1 MRLLAINA
9 RANAASLPGGD
20 SIQMEKT
27 CQALQA
33 LGVTIEARQPADL
46 DRMPVCD
53 LAHVYNIQEP
63 ETTWQVFE
71 SLTRRGIPFVLSS
84 IYWDMYEYW
93 AEEALHK
100 LKSWKRLASI
110 YGMERARK
118 LYLRWQYLKAPGKQ
132 PWRLKRKLLQT
143 ARRVLPNSHSEVAHL
158 QKSFWLGDD
167 FREKV
172 DVVPNA
178 IDTSLYLQRPRPSQA
193 FLEQYNLRDFVL
205 EVGTIYPVKNQLG
218 LLEALEDVPVPVVFI
233 GQVMEARSEYALACK
248 ELARQRGNVL
258 FLDWVDHTQ
267 LKNIY
272 ALAAVHALP
281 SWRETPGLVSLEA
294 AAAGC
299 NVVTTSIGSTYDYF
313 GDLAYYCHPG
323 DQASIRAAVVSALEN
338 HPKGKLR
345 ERVLAEFTWQRA
357 AQATLDSYTKALNSI

>member
-27 CQALQA
+27 SQALQM
-33 LGVTIEARQPADL
+33 LGVTIEVRPPAGL
-46 DRMPVCD
+46 DRMPACD

-63 ETTWQVFE
+63 ETTWQVCKA
-71 SLTRRGIPFVLSS
+71 LTRWGVPFVLSP

-93 AEEALHK
+93 AEEALHTRK
-100 LKSWKRLASI
+100 TWQRLA
-110 YGMERARK
+110 GLFGPERVRK
-118 LYLRWQYLKAPGKQ
+118 YYIRWQNIKAPGKHTWQ
-132 PWRLKRKLLQT
+132 LQRNLLQT
-143 ARRVLPNSHSEVAHL
+143 ARRVLPNSRSEAVHL
-158 QKSFWLGDD
+158 EKSFWLGAEFQD
-167 FREKV
+167 RV
-172 DVVPNA
+172 DIVPNA
-178 IDTSLYLQRPRPSQA
+178 IDTRLYLERPVPSQA
-193 FLEQYNLRDFVL
+193 FLAEYNLRDFVL

-218 LLEALEDVPVPVVFI
+218 LLEALHDVPVPIVLI
-233 GQVMEARSEYALACK
+233 GQVMEARSEYAQACK

-258 FLDWVDHTQ
+258 FLDRVDHAE

-313 GDLAYYCHPG
+313 GDQAHYCHPA
-323 DQASIRAAVVSALEN
+323 DRTSIRTAVVSALAKQPN
-338 HPKGKLR
+338 GKLR
-345 ERVLAEFTWQRA
+345 DRVLAEFNWQRA

>member
-27 CQALQA
+27 CQALQG
-33 LGVTIEARQPADL
+33 LGVTIEVRQPADL
-46 DRMPVCD
+46 DHMPACD

-63 ETTWQVFE
+63 ETTWQVFD
-71 SLTRRGIPFVLSS
+71 SLARRGVPFVLSP

-100 LKSWKRLASI
+100 LKSWKRLVSLFGI
-110 YGMERARK
+110 EHVRK
-118 LYLRWQYLKAPGKQ
+118 LYLRWQYFKAPGKHT
-132 PWRLKRKLLQT
+132 WRLQRKLLQT
-143 ARRVLPNSHSEVAHL
+143 ALRVLPNSHSEAVHL
-158 QKSFWLGDD
+158 QQSFWLGAG

-172 DVVPNA
+172 DIVPNA
-178 IDTSLYLQRPRPSQA
+178 IDTSLYHERPEPSQA

-205 EVGTIYPVKNQLG
+205 EVGTVYPVKNQLG
-218 LLEALEDVPVPVVFI
+218 LLEALQDIPVPVVFI
-233 GQVMEARSEYALACK
+233 GQVMEARSEYAQACK
-248 ELARQRGNVL
+248 EMANQRGNVL
-258 FLDWVDHTQ
+258 FLDRVDHTQ

-299 NVVTTSIGSTYDYF
+299 NVVTTSIGSTHDYF
-313 GDLAYYCHPG
+313 GDQAYYCHPA
-323 DQASIRAAVVSALEN
+323 DRVSIRNAVGSALEN
-338 HPKGKLR
+338 RPDGKLR
-345 ERVLAEFTWQRA
+345 KRVLAEFTWQRA
-357 AQATLDSYTKALNSI
+357 AQATLDSYTKALNSF

>member
-27 CQALQA
+27 CQALQG
-33 LGVTIEARQPADL
+33 LGVTIEVRQPADL
-46 DRMPVCD
+46 DHMPACD

-63 ETTWQVFE
+63 ETTWQVFD
-71 SLTRRGIPFVLSS
+71 SLARRGVPFVLSP

-100 LKSWKRLASI
+100 LKSWKRLVSLFGI
-110 YGMERARK
+110 EHVRK
-118 LYLRWQYLKAPGKQ
+118 LYLRWQYFKAPGKHT
-132 PWRLKRKLLQT
+132 WRLQRKLLQT
-143 ARRVLPNSHSEVAHL
+143 ALRVLPNSHSEAVHL
-158 QKSFWLGDD
+158 QQSFWLGAG

-172 DVVPNA
+172 DIVPNA
-178 IDTSLYLQRPRPSQA
+178 IDTSLYHERPEPSQA

-205 EVGTIYPVKNQLG
+205 EVGTVYPVKNQLG
-218 LLEALEDVPVPVVFI
+218 LLEALQDIPVPVVFI
-233 GQVMEARSEYALACK
+233 GQVMEARSEYAQACK
-248 ELARQRGNVL
+248 EMANQRGNVL
-258 FLDWVDHTQ
+258 FLDRVDHTQ

-299 NVVTTSIGSTYDYF
+299 NVVTTSIGSTHDYF
-313 GDLAYYCHPG
+313 GDQAYYCHPA
-323 DQASIRAAVVSALEN
+323 DRVSIRNAVGSALEN
-338 HPKGKLR
+338 RPDGKLR
-345 ERVLAEFTWQRA
+345 KRVMAEFTWQRA
-357 AQATLDSYTKALNSI
+357 AQATLDSYTKALNSF